1 MLRKAVGISFP
12 LAAAAGAMCSYN
24 ETLREAHAKESAGM
38 DVNFEKEK
46 FKKETY
52 FPIEKK
58 WDSNWDLRDSK
69 LMIKPSKWKNATEE
83 ERKELLKEVTP
94 KATRNIFLIRH
105 GQYHLKSSDK
115 NLTDLGKKQA
125 ILLGKRLSSNGI
137 EYDRV
142 IYSTM
147 NRATETAQLMM
158 KEMKEIESKSDSML
172 EEGAPYPPEPAVS
185 HWKPL
190 AQEFF
195 EDGARIE
202 AAFRKYIHRA
212 EPKQEKDSYELIVC
226 HANVIRYFIC
236 RALQLP
242 PEAWLR
248 MSLGNTSI
256 TWLIIRPNGNVSIRC
271 IGDIGHLDK
280 DTVIFT

>member
-1 MLRKAVGISFP
+1 MFKKVVGLVVPS
-12 LAAAAGAMCSYN
+12 AALAGAICTN
-24 ETLREAHAKESAGM
+24 DGGFKEAFAKEKKM
-38 DVNFEKEK
+38 VKYEQLEREK
-46 FKKETY
+46 Y

-58 WDSNWDLRDSK
+58 WDSNWDLRSSESLIKSK
-69 LMIKPSKWKNATEE
+69 QYINATDEE
-83 ERKELLKEVTP
+83 KEDMLKSVTP

-105 GQYHLKSSDK
+105 GQYHLKSKDK
-115 NLTDLGKKQA
+115 YLTDLGKKQA
-125 ILLGKRLSSNGI
+125 VLLGKRLSQNGVHF
-137 EYDRV
+137 DKV

-147 NRATETAQLMM
+147 NRATETAQIMM
-158 KEMKEIESKSDSML
+158 NEMKQIESSCDSML
-172 EEGAPYPPEPAVS
+172 EEGAPYPPEPAVG
-185 HWKPL
+185 HWRPL
-190 AQEFF
+190 AQEFY

-212 EPKQEKDSYELIVC
+212 EPKQENDSYELIVC

-256 TWLIIRPNGNVSIRC
+256 TWLVIRPNGNVSIRC

-280 DTVIFT
+280 DTVTFT

>member
-1 MLRKAVGISFP
+1 MFGKVARASFSMAAVGGILYNYNGTSKEQQTSNEILRKRKAEVK
-12 LAAAAGAMCSYN
+12 A
-24 ETLREAHAKESAGM
+24 
-38 DVNFEKEK
+38 
-46 FKKETY
+46 Y
-52 FPIEKK
+52 FPIEKE
-58 WDSNWDLRDSK
+58 WDSNWDLRASHSLIKSK
-69 LMIKPSKWKNATEE
+69 EWENATEE
-83 ERKELLKEVTP
+83 EREDMLRKVTP

-105 GQYHLKSSDK
+105 GQYHLKSADK
-115 NLTDLGKKQA
+115 NLTDLGRKQA
-125 ILLGKRLSSNGI
+125 VLLGKRLSSNGI
-137 EYDRV
+137 EFDRV

-158 KEMKEIESKSDSML
+158 GEMKNIESKSDSML

-185 HWKPL
+185 HWRPL

-212 EPKQEKDSYELIVC
+212 EPSQDKDSFELIVC

-280 DTVIFT
+280 DTLSFT